1 MMLLPPK
8 HILFALLGGFS
19 LILLV
24 HAQDDQS
31 GFISIDCGRTQNSS
45 YTEKTTGINYISD
58 TGFIDTGESKL
69 VLRFVK
75 DIYQQPYWGVR
86 SFPEGIRNCYKINV
100 TSGDKYL
107 IRVSFVYG
115 NYDGKDELPTFLL
128 HLGTNLWDSVKV
140 ENVSYLINKEIIHV
154 PLRNYIHVC
163 LVNNGSGVPF
173 ISALELRPLNITSYP
188 TQIGSLALNWRLDI
202 GQIAPDLKFYRY
214 PKDIYDRFWDPYE
227 DVDNEWLTL
236 NTSSTVDF
244 DKHNRYQPASIV
256 MSTAATSRNANVSLH
271 LWWDPPIDANDTE
284 YYVYM
289 HFAEIEKLQSNE
301 SRMQYITNHGELFQE
316 SFAASYLYTT
326 TIYSIKGLRGGQNF
340 SIIKDDNSTLPPS
353 INGLEVYTLKE
364 FLELETNQEDVEAI
378 TYVKSAYEITKNW
391 QGDPCLPLNYLWEG
405 LICSYP
411 ENDSPRIISLDLSSS
426 GLTGE
431 VSRSISN
438 LAMIQIL
445 DLSNNNLTGP
455 IPDFLSQL
463 PDLNVLNL
471 EKNKFTG
478 SLPLGLVDR
487 RKSGLLSISL
497 CDNPNLAGNESCTT
511 KKKKKKNKSIIPI
524 IGAIAGISTLIIAG
538 AVFFCFCKRKRQ
550 HAAINSKPNPGS
562 VELEQKNRKFTYSE
576 ILKITNN
583 RQRVHG
589 KGGFGTVYHGYIDDK
604 TQVAVKLLSP
614 SSSQGL
620 QQFHAEVHL
629 LMRVHHT
636 NLTSL
641 VGYCDDEINKG
652 LVYEYMANGNLQAFL
667 SDKSSDVLTW
677 EGRLQIATEA
687 AQGLEYLHYGCKPP
701 MIHRDVKSTNILL
714 NEKFQAKLS
723 DFGLSRNFAPGD
735 GTHIVTGVAGTPGYL
750 APEYHQSN
758 RLNEKSDVYSFGIVL
773 LEIITGQ
780 PVYSR
785 KNGERTHISRWVEL
799 MLPQGDIYSIIDPML
814 ERNFNVNSAW
824 KAVEIGMACVSA
836 EASKRPVMSNVVME
850 LKECLAAQLN
860 LTNLSSYETE
870 LGSSIDVVSQ
880 NNSITMMR
888 PSVR

>member
-1 MMLLPPK
+1 MMLLPLK
-8 HILFALLGGFS
+8 QILFALLGGFS

-24 HAQDDQS
+24 HAEDDQS

-69 VLRFVK
+69 VLRYVK

-107 IRVSFVYG
+107 IRASFVYG
-115 NYDGKDELPTFLL
+115 NYDSKDELPTFLL
-128 HLGTNLWDSVKV
+128 HLGTDLWDSVKV
-140 ENVSYLINKEIIHV
+140 ENVSLFINKELIHV

-173 ISALELRPLNITSYP
+173 ISALELRRLNITSYQ
-188 TQIGSLALNWRLDI
+188 TQIGSLALNRRLDI
-202 GQIAPDLKFYRY
+202 GQIAPDLKSYRY
-214 PKDIYDRFWDPYE
+214 PKDIYDRFWYPYE
-227 DVDNEWLTL
+227 DVDNQWLTL
-236 NTSSTVDF
+236 DTSFTVDF
-244 DKHNRYQPASIV
+244 DKHNSFQPASIV
-256 MSTAATSRNANVSLH
+256 MSTAATSQNPNVPLN
-271 LWWDPPIDANDTE
+271 LWWDPPIDADDTE

-289 HFAEIEKLQSNE
+289 HFAEIEQLQSNE
-301 SRMQYITNHGELFQE
+301 SRMQYITNHGELYRK

-326 TIYSIKGLRGGQNF
+326 TIYSRTGLRGGQNF

-353 INGLEVYTLKE
+353 INGVEVYTLKE
-364 FLELETNQEDVEAI
+364 FLELETKQEDVEAI
-378 TYVKSAYEITKNW
+378 TNVKSTYEITKNW
-391 QGDPCLPLNYLWEG
+391 QGDPCLPLNYSWEG
-405 LICSYP
+405 LKCSYP
-411 ENDSPRIISLDLSSS
+411 EDDSPRIISLDLSMS

-431 VSRSISN
+431 ISHSISN
-438 LAMIQIL
+438 LAMIQTL

-478 SLPLGLVDR
+478 SLPLGLVER
-487 RKSGLLSISL
+487 RKNGLLSISL
-497 CDNPNLAGNESCTT
+497 CDNPNLAANESCTT
-511 KKKKKKNKSIIPI
+511 KKKNKSIIPI
-524 IGAIAGISTLIIAG
+524 IGAIAGISTLMLAG
-538 AVFFCFCKRKRQ
+538 AVFFCFCKKKRL
-550 HAAINSKPNPGS
+550 HAAIDSKPNPGS

-583 RQRVHG
+583 RQRVLG

-667 SDKSSDVLTW
+667 SDQSSGVLTW

-687 AQGLEYLHYGCKPP
+687 AQGLEYLHYGCKPA

-714 NEKFQAKLS
+714 NEKFKAKLS
-723 DFGLSRNFAPGD
+723 DFGLSRNFASGD
-735 GTHIVTGVAGTPGYL
+735 VSHIVTCVAGTPGYL

-785 KNGERTHISRWVEL
+785 TNGERTHIIRWVEL
-799 MLPQGDIYSIIDPML
+799 MLLQGDIYSIIDPML
-814 ERNFNVNSAW
+814 ERTFNVNSAW
-824 KAVEIGMACVSA
+824 KAIEIAMACVSA

-850 LKECLAAQLN
+850 LKKCLPAQLD
-860 LTNLSSYETE
+860 LTNHSSYETE

-880 NNSITMMR
+880 NNSITMMC